1 MCNGLCTVGIAR
13 GCCEAISVMS
23 KSALAKVHWVP
34 SEEGGR
40 TSLPA
45 GKKYAT
51 ISRFQED
58 TGAWL
63 QEAWSIV
70 LEFDEPPATQG
81 NPSMARARFLA
92 EQAPVDRLKPGRA
105 FELYE
110 GDKKVAMVE
119 IVG

>member
-1 MCNGLCTVGIAR
+1 
-13 GCCEAISVMS
+13 MS

-34 SEEGGR
+34 REEGGR
-40 TSLPA
+40 TALPT
-45 GKKYAT
+45 GKKYST

-58 TGAWL
+58 TDAGL

-92 EQAPVDRLKPGRA
+92 EKAPVDRLKPGRA

-110 GDKKVAMVE
+110 GERKVATVE

>member
-1 MCNGLCTVGIAR
+1 MAVKGK
-13 GCCEAISVMS
+13 SVV
-23 KSALAKVHWVP
+23 ANVHLVP
-34 SEEGGR
+34 QEEGGR
-40 TSLPA
+40 PSLPA
-45 GKKYAT
+45 GKRYAT

-58 TGAWL
+58 TGTWL
-63 QEAWSIV
+63 QEAWCIV

-92 EQAPVDRLKPGRA
+92 EKAPVDRLKPGRA

-110 GDKKVAMVE
+110 GAKKVATVE

>member
-1 MCNGLCTVGIAR
+1 MGK
-13 GCCEAISVMS
+13 SV
-23 KSALAKVHWVP
+23 LAKVHWIP

-40 TSLPA
+40 TSLPT

-51 ISRFQED
+51 ISRFPED
-58 TGAWL
+58 VGTWL

-81 NPSMARARFLA
+81 NPSMARARFLV
-92 EQAPVDRLKPGRA
+92 EKAPVDRLKPGRA

-110 GDKKVAMVE
+110 GKKKVATVE